1 MWVLESEGEAFS
13 GMPPS
18 SGAFVRQLNVMQA
31 RNCGCGQGRNSSS
44 DALVQKVRDLCNL
57 LELS

>member
-13 GMPPS
+13 GMSPRQL
-18 SGAFVRQLNVMQA
+18 AFVQQLNVMQA
-31 RNCGCGQGRNSSS
+31 RNCGCGQGRNSSL
-44 DALVQKVRDLCNL
+44 DALVQKVRDLRNL